1 MKDYAELI
9 VSVASITGDTQVP
22 DYAATLTAIAERK
35 LSRVLR
41 VRQATEEMTKTTNA
55 TGEITLPRGLVDV
68 IYVFDEDGNRMYPA
82 PLSHIKGKH
91 QNKQDIFS
99 LSGNRMY
106 TNQESK
112 KIDITYYEELPGL
125 SDHGCNWLLEQAP
138 DIYLQA
144 LLQEVA
150 IKNSDYE
157 SAMTIS
163 SYLQGLVSEFVR
175 FNKISVLSVAKGGSG
190 PCP

>member
-9 VSVASITGDTQVP
+9 VSVAAITGDTQVP

-41 VRQATEEMTKTTNA
+41 VRQATEEMTKTTSA

-68 IYVFDEDGNRMYPA
+68 IYVFDENGDRMYPA
-82 PLSHIKGKH
+82 PLADIKGRYK
-91 QNKQDIFS
+91 NKQDIFS

-112 KIDITYYEELPGL
+112 KIDITYYEELPPL

-157 SAMTIS
+157 SAKTIS